1 MGIESL
7 KDLQTIIHEIEEE
20 QLSDSSSIESRNFEK
35 GIPIES
41 ESKEEFEGE
50 EEDEKGELL
59 SERLRKS

>member
-20 QLSDSSSIESRNFEK
+20 QLSDSSSIESWNFEK

-59 SERLRKS
+59 SERLWKS